1 MKAGELIVKRDGRV
15 AWIVFSNVAKHN
27 AVTYDMWRALPPAV
41 QALDADPEVR
51 VIIVTGDGEKA
62 FISGADISQFAS
74 HRGSESAREAYN
86 QAVEAGYRAMA
97 APLTPTIAAIRG
109 ICYGGGLGLAL
120 ACHVR
125 ICTDDARFCIPA
137 ARVGLGYTYVGI
149 KRLVDVVGPAY
160 AAEIMAT
167 ARVFGSAEAL
177 HMGLVNR
184 AVAGSEFDAVVAE
197 TSGQI
202 AAGAPLTVRAAMKA
216 IDECLKPSPERDVGA
231 VQAMVEACYAS
242 EDYLEGQRAF
252 AEKRKPN
259 FRGR

>member
-1 MKAGELIVKRDGRV
+1 MAGQLIVKRDGRV

-27 AVTYDMWRALPPAV
+27 AVTYDMWRALPLTLRE
-41 QALDADPEVR
+41 LDADPEVR

-62 FISGADISQFAS
+62 FISGADLSQFAS

-86 QAVEAGYRAMA
+86 EAVEAGYRAMA

-120 ACHVR
+120 ACHMR
-125 ICTDDARFCIPA
+125 ICAEDARFCIPA

-160 AAEIMAT
+160 AAEIMST
-167 ARVFGSAEAL
+167 ARAFDATEAL
-177 HMGLVNR
+177 RMGAVNR
-184 AVAGSEFDAVVAE
+184 VVPSIELSAAIIE
-197 TSGQI
+197 TARQI
-202 AAGAPLTVRAAMKA
+202 AAGAPLTIRAAIKA
-216 IDECLKPSPERDVGA
+216 IHEALKPSPERDVDA
-231 VQAMVEACYAS
+231 VQAMTQACYAS

-252 AEKRKPN
+252 AEKRKPV
-259 FRGR
+259 FQGR

>member
-1 MKAGELIVKRDGRV
+1 MAGELIVKRDGRV

-27 AVTYDMWRALPPAV
+27 AVTYDMWRALPPALRD
-41 QALDADPEVR
+41 LDADRDVR
-51 VIIVTGDGEKA
+51 VIIVTGDGDKA

-74 HRGSESAREAYN
+74 HRGSESARAAYN
-86 QAVEAGYRAMA
+86 QAVEEGYRAMA

-120 ACHVR
+120 ACHIR
-125 ICTDDARFCIPA
+125 ICADDARFCIPA

-167 ARVFGSAEAL
+167 TRVFNGAEAL
-177 HMGLVNR
+177 RMGAVNR
-184 AVAGSEFDAVVAE
+184 VVAASELEAAVAE
-197 TSGQI
+197 TASQI

-216 IDECLKPSPERDVGA
+216 IDESLKSSPERDLAA
-231 VQAMVEACYAS
+231 VDAMVQACYAS
-242 EDYLEGQRAF
+242 EDYLEGQSAF
-252 AEKRKPN
+252 AAKRKPD
-259 FRGR
+259 FHGH

>member
-1 MKAGELIVKRDGRV
+1 MSGELIVKRDGRV
-15 AWIVFSNVAKHN
+15 AWIVFSNVEKHN
-27 AVTYDMWRALPPAV
+27 AVTYDMWRALPPALRE
-41 QALDADPEVR
+41 LDADPDVR
-51 VIIVTGDGEKA
+51 VIIVTGAGERA
-62 FISGADISQFAS
+62 FISGADISEFGS

-109 ICYGGGLGLAL
+109 ICYGGGFGLAL

-167 ARVFGSAEAL
+167 ARAFNGAEAL
-177 HMGLVNR
+177 MMGAVNR
-184 AVAGSEFDAVVAE
+184 VVQGSELDATVAE
-197 TSGQI
+197 TAGRI
-202 AAGAPLTVRAAMKA
+202 VAGAPLTVRAAMKA
-216 IDECLKPSPERDVGA
+216 IQECLKPSRDRDLTTVA
-231 VQAMVEACYAS
+231 AMVEACYAS

-252 AEKRKPN
+252 AEKRKPE
-259 FRGR
+259 FRGH